1 MTTVIVYCSSGA
13 EPMSAGDVPAD
24 PLMEDG
30 EEAEPIS
37 KEEAAE
43 RLLVGSC
50 RSPGSRDHVD
60 EALL

>member
-1 MTTVIVYCSSGA
+1 
-13 EPMSAGDVPAD
+13 MSAGDVPAD